1 MFEEPYRWVDAVS
14 NRREYLD
21 EQLKSGSPVVALPCQ
36 EGILLLTLSSG
47 TQKLYEIY
55 DRIAL
60 GAIGHPADVER
71 LRNVVL
77 DMAHVE
83 GFNRSPSD
91 VTARR
96 LIQFG
101 LAPMVKQ
108 AFEEVTHAP
117 YIIRLLIA
125 ELNPSD
131 KPALFTLNYDGIF
144 KEESQGI
151 VLAPDSESAERTQE
165 EMKTL
170 GDTHSRP
177 MAECFQD
184 ALKLWGLGESTHE
197 KLDTHLKQSLK
208 DRTIEA
214 ALLSSSLPGASK
226 YRLLT
231 TDETT
236 EFTEAWRSD

>member
-1 MFEEPYRWVDAVS
+1 MYEEPYRWVDAVS

-21 EQLKSGSPVVALPCQ
+21 EQLKSGSPVVVIPCQ

-71 LRNVVL
+71 LRNVIL
-77 DMAHVE
+77 DMAHTE

-96 LIQFG
+96 LLQFG

-108 AFEEVTHAP
+108 AFEEITHAP
-117 YIIRLLIA
+117 FIIRLLIA
-125 ELNPSD
+125 ELNPSN
-131 KPALFTLNYDGIF
+131 KPCVFSLNYDGVF

-151 VLAPDSESAERTQE
+151 VLAPDSESAERTRE
-165 EMKTL
+165 ELKNM

-177 MAECFQD
+177 MADCFQD
-184 ALKLWGLGESTHE
+184 AFKLWGLGETTKE
-197 KLDTHLKQSLK
+197 KLDTHLKQSLQ
-208 DRTIEA
+208 DRSIEA
-214 ALLSSSLPGASK
+214 ALLSSSLSGTSK

-231 TDETT
+231 EKETT
-236 EFTEAWRSD
+236 ALTQAWRPD